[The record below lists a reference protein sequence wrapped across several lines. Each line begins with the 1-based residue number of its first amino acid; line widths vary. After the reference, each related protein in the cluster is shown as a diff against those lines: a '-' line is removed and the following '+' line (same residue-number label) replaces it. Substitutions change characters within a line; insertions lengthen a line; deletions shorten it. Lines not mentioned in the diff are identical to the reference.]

1 MVHNVND
8 KGTHFQLAHLTIQFK
23 SQYKMGNG
31 IAKQIFTVQL
41 SFLCT
46 CRRTVIGLEYK
57 EGNVQTDDIS
67 DIKHMRHCDKL

>member
-8 KGTHFQLAHLTIQFK
+8 TGTHFLLAHHTIQFK

-31 IAKQIFTVQL
+31 TAKRIFTVQSSL
-41 SFLCT
+41 LCI
-46 CRRTVIGLEYK
+46 CRRTVIGLEYI

-67 DIKHMRHCDKL
+67 DIKHMRHCDK